1 GYCILYPCIFSEIL
15 YVPNSMQFIADLH
28 LHSKYSRATSKDL
41 DLENINKW
49 ARIKGINI
57 LAAPDFTH
65 PVWLKEMKSKL
76 VKQENGLYVLDK
88 KFEKNVS
95 HYRSAEVS
103 QKRTPAPEF
112 PSGDSDGASGA
123 SSIYFLP
130 ATEVSCIYSK
140 GGKCRRLHLM
150 IFLPD
155 FEAVDKFNFE
165 LEKRGGKLKSDG
177 RPILGMDAKEILK
190 IMMEISPD
198 AMMVP
203 AHAWTPWFAVFG
215 SKSGFDCLEE
225 CFEELTPQIKAI
237 ETGLSSDPPM
247 NWRLS
252 QLDDITLISNSDAH
266 SPQNLGREANV
277 FDIEK
282 EKLSYKEIIRI
293 IREGDKKKFQFTIEF
308 FPEEG
313 MYHFDGHRSCG
324 IRFSPVES
332 RKNKNICPVCKK
344 PLTIGVMNRVE
355 SLADREEDIDNK
367 NFIPYKS
374 LVPLR
379 EIIAEAE
386 NKGRATKMVEAIYY
400 DLIAKGKNE
409 FNILLNLSYEELEK
423 ISSKNIVEAIKRVRE
438 RKLIID
444 PGYDGVYGTVKIFS
458 EQEREKFKP
467 RQASFI

>member
-1 GYCILYPCIFSEIL
+1 
-15 YVPNSMQFIADLH
+15 MQYIADLH
-28 LHSKYSRATSKDL
+28 LHSKYSRATSRDL

-57 LAAPDFTH
+57 LAASDFTH

-76 VKQENGLYVLDK
+76 VRQDNGLYVLD
-88 KFEKNVS
+88 S
-95 HYRSAEVS
+95 RSAGVS
-103 QKRTPAPEF
+103 PQRTPVRLSQTKQVHLTPASESPR
-112 PSGDSDGASGA
+112 GDSDGASNFASKSLTGDFGGA
-123 SSIYFLP
+123 SDLSPIYFMP
-130 ATEVSCIYSK
+130 VTEISCIYSK

-165 LEKRGGKLKSDG
+165 IERRGGKLKSDG

-190 IMMEISPD
+190 IMMEISSD
-198 AMMVP
+198 AMMIP
-203 AHAWTPWFAVFG
+203 AHAWTPWFAIFG
-215 SKSGFDCLEE
+215 SKSGFDSLEE
-225 CFEELTPQIKAI
+225 CFEELTPQIRAI

-252 QLDDITLISNSDAH
+252 QLDNITLISNSDAH

-277 FDIEK
+277 FEIEK

-293 IREGDKKKFQFTIEF
+293 IKEGDKKKFKFTIEF

-313 MYHFDGHRSCG
+313 MYHFDGHRSCNVQ
-324 IRFSPVES
+324 FSPPES
-332 RKNKNICPVCKK
+332 EKNKNICPVCKK

-355 SLADREEDIDNK
+355 SLADRKEDINNK

-379 EIIAEAE
+379 EIIAEVE
-386 NKGRATKMVEAIYY
+386 NKGRATKTVETIYY
-400 DLIAKGKNE
+400 DLIAKGGSE
-409 FNILLNLSYEELEK
+409 FNILLKLSYDDLEK
-423 ISSKNIVEAIKRVRE
+423 IASENIVEAIRRVRE
-438 RKLIID
+438 RKLIIN
-444 PGYDGVYGTVKIFS
+444 PGYDGVYGTVEIFS
-458 EQEREKFKP
+458 VQEKEKFKP
-467 RQASFI
+467 RQARLI